1 MHVADLISGVSSP
14 KSKRLSSPGW
24 TVGDQRQP
32 QDPLPRRKTVALNHE
47 WASLRPFGAAD
58 QKTAFTPERVA
69 IEKPDS
75 RVVSERLNPRESF
88 AGHKFATAW
97 DLLRRAYFNGYAM

>member
-1 MHVADLISGVSSP
+1 MHLADLISGVSSP
-14 KSKRLSSPGW
+14 KSKRLSSPGVDCG
-24 TVGDQRQP
+24 TSKATRGSTAEADDRSV
-32 QDPLPRRKTVALNHE
+32 NHE

-88 AGHKFATAW
+88 AGHKFATW